1 MKHYGPL
8 MLSSTHPF
16 ILFFSNNI
24 FYLSVI
30 IVLMLNPRN
39 RPIVL
44 WGIIGAMLDIL
55 LNIFL
60 KGFFKVPLG
69 SHLPFGYA
77 FPSGHLQLAT
87 FIYLWL
93 AYYRLI
99 YIEKVYFFLIPLIA
113 ITTVASNYH
122 SIWDVSAGILVGSLF
137 FLIFSQVLKCN
148 KKLKITILTIFTVF
162 INILIGLKHFIP
174 TTVYWVNLILII
186 HLLIYSLFSQTLE
199 TK

>member
-1 MKHYGPL
+1 
-8 MLSSTHPF
+8 MLKPQ
-16 ILFFSNNI
+16 
-24 FYLSVI
+24 
-30 IVLMLNPRN
+30 N
-39 RPIVL
+39 RPLVL

-55 LNIFL
+55 LNISL

-93 AYYRLI
+93 AYQRLI
-99 YIEKVYFFLIPLIA
+99 YVDKVYFFIIPLIA

-122 SIWDVSAGILVGSLF
+122 SIWDVFAGILVGSVF
-137 FLIFSQVLKCN
+137 FLIFSEVLKCN

-162 INILIGLKHFIP
+162 INILIGLNHFIP
-174 TTVYWVNLILII
+174 TIVYWVNLILII
-186 HLLIYSLFSQTLE
+186 HLLMYSLFSKNSE